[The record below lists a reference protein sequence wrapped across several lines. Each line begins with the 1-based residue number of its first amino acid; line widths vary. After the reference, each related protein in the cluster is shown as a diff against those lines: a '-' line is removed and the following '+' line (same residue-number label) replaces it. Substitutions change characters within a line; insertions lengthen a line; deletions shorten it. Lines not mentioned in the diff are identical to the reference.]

1 MISSIKSA
9 PTSSVIETEDDAR
22 ICYVSSTT
30 RKAGSVTRADWK
42 VSFAPQANILPSTS
56 SLHPSE
62 ALMKKSRPS
71 AVVSN
76 QTPGPASA
84 TLTGTQGIRYV
95 GKEPAIRAVRCTI
108 HAPVDG
114 GVVMADRAYI
124 LIHVQPGQTG
134 RVVRALGEIKQ
145 IKTIDSWW
153 GKTDIIAVVEG
164 PDQDALT
171 QLVLSRIHSIDGV
184 SQTDTHL
191 VYRLKD
197 TKPKRP
203 HAAFPSLLP

>member
-1 MISSIKSA
+1 
-9 PTSSVIETEDDAR
+9 
-22 ICYVSSTT
+22 
-30 RKAGSVTRADWK
+30 
-42 VSFAPQANILPSTS
+42 
-56 SLHPSE
+56 
-62 ALMKKSRPS
+62 MKKPKP
-71 AVVSN
+71 AAGVSN
-76 QTPGPASA
+76 QAPGPASA
-84 TLTGTQGIRYV
+84 TLTGASGIRYLR
-95 GKEPAIRAVRCTI
+95 KEPAIPVVPCTI

-145 IKTIDSWW
+145 IKTIDPCW
-153 GKTDIIAVVEG
+153 GKPDIIAVVEV

-197 TKPKRP
+197 TKAK
-203 HAAFPSLLP
+203 